1 MPRTISLRF
10 SMSLHIGTRLGSNE
24 ITALLGKGGMGEVYR
39 ARDTKLQRDIAI
51 KLLPDAFATDPERTA
66 RFEREAKLLAALNHP
81 NIASIYGFE
90 SGALVMELVEGE
102 TLADRLKRGPVQ
114 IEDSL
119 EICKQVTEALEAAH
133 QKGILH
139 RDLKPSNIQITPEGR
154 VKVLDFGLAKMMERP
169 HDSDSATA
177 SAGVDAFS
185 DSPTLISAANTGRA
199 VIIGTVAYMS
209 PEQLFGRAFDQR
221 TDMWAFGCVL
231 FETLT
236 RERAFKG
243 DDVAETVAAI
253 VKGQPDWNLLPAE
266 TPATIRSLLRQCLR
280 KQPQRRLHDARAARI
295 ALEDAIAEPA
305 PVPVPGGVPTTARRP
320 WKRVLPFLAASIVV
334 GAIGAWI
341 LKPSPPVDRIVTKLL
356 LDVQPAERF
365 AGSVTSPRPSR
376 TAIALSPDGRTIVF
390 SGVRGTVT
398 QLFKRRLDEVEAT
411 AMAGTEGAVGPF
423 FSPDGHWIGFWANNK
438 LKKAPAGGGPP
449 VVICDVPAYLGFGL
463 YGVDWG
469 SDDTIVFS
477 ADSEG

>member
-1 MPRTISLRF
+1 
-10 SMSLHIGTRLGSNE
+10 MSLHIGTRLGSYE
-24 ITALLGKGGMGEVYR
+24 ITSLLGKGGMGEVYR

-81 NIASIYGFE
+81 NIASIYGCE

-102 TLADRLKRGPVQ
+102 TLAERLKRGPLP
-114 IEDSL
+114 IEDTL
-119 EICKQVTEALEAAH
+119 EICKQVAEALEAAH

-177 SAGVDAFS
+177 SAGAEAFS
-185 DSPTLISAANTGRA
+185 DSPTLISAANTGHA

-209 PEQLFGRAFDQR
+209 PEQLLGRAIDQR

-243 DDVAETVAAI
+243 EDVAETVAAV
-253 VKGQPDWNLLPAE
+253 VKGQPDWNLVPAE

-280 KQPQRRLHDARAARI
+280 KQPQRRL
-295 ALEDAIAEPA
+295 
-305 PVPVPGGVPTTARRP
+305 
-320 WKRVLPFLAASIVV
+320 
-334 GAIGAWI
+334 
-341 LKPSPPVDRIVTKLL
+341 
-356 LDVQPAERF
+356 
-365 AGSVTSPRPSR
+365 
-376 TAIALSPDGRTIVF
+376 
-390 SGVRGTVT
+390 
-398 QLFKRRLDEVEAT
+398 
-411 AMAGTEGAVGPF
+411 
-423 FSPDGHWIGFWANNK
+423 
-438 LKKAPAGGGPP
+438 
-449 VVICDVPAYLGFGL
+449 
-463 YGVDWG
+463 
-469 SDDTIVFS
+469 
-477 ADSEG
+477 